1 MAAFSYSP
9 SADDKIPLVLFVM
22 QSCRMNVYPDSWDE
36 EDNDKNQISLFSW
49 IMKFNDN
56 EAKVPKE
63 LITIINH
70 KQPLQNLQS
79 ISPPPLWLL
88 ETVAINNDKL
98 YLSPMMRKNLK
109 NPPQRELLSSL
120 RQDKICSRADFW
132 RTITP

>member
-132 RTITP
+132 RTTTP

>member
-1 MAAFSYSP
+1 
-9 SADDKIPLVLFVM
+9 
-22 QSCRMNVYPDSWDE
+22 
-36 EDNDKNQISLFSW
+36 
-49 IMKFNDN
+49 MKFNDN

-98 YLSPMMRKNLK
+98 YLSPRDAKELKKSSPKGTFILLETRQNLFK
-109 NPPQRELLSSL
+109 
-120 RQDKICSRADFW
+120 SRFLAYNNTVS
-132 RTITP
+132 R